1 MSFNIQCVLFLQ
13 KNRMILAKLRI
24 SKSAPPWKIL
34 EIRSWK
40 RPRQLSFH
48 PSHKPRGS
56 ANQLAMTVEIKVQ
69 VGMAAKPA
77 SGDGRSRGLAGSVE
91 VKRNSKAMMW
101 WWLITYMTI
110 YYYTISIHYG
120 YICIYIHMTIYI
132 TIIVVIYDYH
142 YLS

>member
-101 WWLITYMTI
+101 WWLII
-110 YYYTISIHYG
+110 YDYILLYYQYSLWIHMY
-120 YICIYIHMTIYI
+120 IYIHMTIYI